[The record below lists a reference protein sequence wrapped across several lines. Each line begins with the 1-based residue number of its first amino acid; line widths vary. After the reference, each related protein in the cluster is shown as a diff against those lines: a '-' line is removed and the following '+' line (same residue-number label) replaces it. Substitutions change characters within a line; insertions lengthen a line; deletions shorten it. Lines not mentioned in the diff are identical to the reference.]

1 MITQTM
7 KQVFFFFFFI
17 VLWQRSEGAKRVVS
31 LEETE
36 GLGGYSCGESNH
48 CGGLGGVS
56 FFEVDLA

>member
-7 KQVFFFFFFI
+7 KQVFLLVLI
-17 VLWQRSEGAKRVVS
+17 VLWQRSEEAKRVMG

-36 GLGGYSCGESNH
+36 GPGGYGCGGSNH

>member
-1 MITQTM
+1 M
-7 KQVFFFFFFI
+7 
-17 VLWQRSEGAKRVVS
+17 LWQRFEEAKRVVG

-36 GLGGYSCGESNH
+36 GPGGYGCGGSNH

>member
-7 KQVFFFFFFI
+7 KQVFLLVLI
-17 VLWQRSEGAKRVVS
+17 VLWQRFEEAKRVVG

-36 GLGGYSCGESNH
+36 GPGGYGCGGSNH